1 MKLKAILCGLSML
14 AAQATFAAQQE
25 FLIGTYTQDGSEGV
39 YRIVLDDTKQ
49 ELKNIGLVASAVNPS
64 YLSID
69 SQTKNILAAT
79 GKQQGGIASFK
90 WNNNTAKFDLV
101 QQVEGLGR
109 GACHIATNPD
119 GSKVAIADYGS
130 GEVFM
135 YSVDTQSL
143 TLSKAGYFKNEG
155 KGDNSRQE
163 APHMHYVEWDKT
175 GRFLY
180 AVDLGTDEIKL
191 FDSQDSEFTAQVAA
205 KLQAGDGP
213 RHIAQHPQ
221 KAWVFGLNELSNT
234 ITVFDQDLDSGKL
247 NAKQRVELLRDTDP
261 DGNTASAIKV
271 SADGRYVYAAVRGVN
286 KISVLSVGKNGKLKL
301 LQQHSTIGNWPRDI
315 TISADQN
322 YLLIANQKS
331 GDISVLARNNETGL
345 LSATSMQLPIS
356 TPSYI
361 GNF

>member
-1 MKLKAILCGLSML
+1 MKLRTILCGLSL
-14 AAQATFAAQQE
+14 LIAQTSYAAKQE
-25 FLIGTYTQDGSEGV
+25 FLIGTYTQNGSEGV
-39 YRIVLDDTKQ
+39 YRVVLDDEKQ
-49 ELKNIGLVASAVNPS
+49 QISNMGVVAEAVNPS
-64 YLSID
+64 YLTID
-69 SQTKNILAAT
+69 ANNKNILAAT
-79 GKQQGGIASFK
+79 GSKQGGIASFK
-90 WNNNTAKFDLV
+90 WNNKTSKYDLV

-135 YSVDTQSL
+135 YSIDRQSL
-143 TLSKAGYFKNEG
+143 KLTKAGYFKNEG

-191 FDSQDSEFTAQVAA
+191 FDSQDKTFTAQVAA

-221 KAWVFGLNELSNT
+221 KAWVFGINELSNT
-234 ITVFDQDLDSGKL
+234 ITVFDQDLETGKL
-247 NAKQRVELLRDTDP
+247 NAKQRVELLTETDP
-261 DGNTASAIKV
+261 KGNTASAIKV
-271 SADGRYVYAAVRGVN
+271 SDDGRYVYAAVRGVN
-286 KISVLSVGKNGKLKL
+286 TISVLSVGKNGKLKL

-331 GDISVLARNNETGL
+331 GDISVLARNQETGL
-345 LSATSMQLPIS
+345 LSATGMQLAID